1 MSTPFSIWSRGPEV
15 TARHLERVEWAPYP
29 DVRLDAWP
37 FTVPVVRQLI
47 DEGGIDVPAGV
58 TILLGD
64 NGTGKSTLIE
74 AIAAIYPRTG
84 FDSSHAQLSGP
95 AVLADDHRDEAP
107 LRWHLKART
116 HPLASPAGFF
126 LRAELLHDYLEGV
139 DRDPSQRRAWGTE
152 PLLDRSHGETFLEV
166 LRQRFTEPGFYLIDE
181 PEAALSFT
189 GCLGLV
195 ALLGEL
201 ADAGCQAMVA
211 THSPLVAS
219 VPGATIWE
227 LDDEGRHEV
236 AWADTELVRS
246 WRAFL
251 DEPQRYLRHLS
262 D

>member
-1 MSTPFSIWSRGPEV
+1 MAT
-15 TARHLERVEWAPYP
+15 RHLERVEWAPYP
-29 DVRLDAWP
+29 DVDLHEWP

-47 DEGGIDVPAGV
+47 EEGGLEIPAGV
-58 TILLGD
+58 TILLGE
-64 NGTGKSTLIE
+64 NGSGKSTLVE
-74 AIAAIYPRTG
+74 AIAAVYPRSG
-84 FDSSHAQLSGP
+84 FEASHGRMSGP
-95 AVLADDHRDEAP
+95 AVIKDEQRDEAP
-107 LRWHLKART
+107 LRWHLEART

-126 LRAELLHDYLEGV
+126 LRAELLHDYLDGV
-139 DRDPSQRRAWGTE
+139 DRDPRQRRAWGPE

-201 ADAGCQAMVA
+201 ADAGSQALVA

-227 LDDEGRHEV
+227 LDADGRQEV
-236 AWADTELVRS
+236 AWGDTDLVRS

-251 DEPQRYLRHLS
+251 DEPQRYLRYLS
-262 D
+262 G

>member
-1 MSTPFSIWSRGPEV
+1 M

-29 DVRLDAWP
+29 DVDLEVWP

-47 DEGGIDVPAGV
+47 AEGGLEIP
-58 TILLGD
+58 
-64 NGTGKSTLIE
+64 N
-74 AIAAIYPRTG
+74 
-84 FDSSHAQLSGP
+84 
-95 AVLADDHRDEAP
+95 
-107 LRWHLKART
+107 
-116 HPLASPAGFF
+116 PLASPAGFF
-126 LRAELLHDYLEGV
+126 LRAELLHDYLDRV
-139 DRDPSQRRAWGTE
+139 DRDPRQRRAWGTE

-166 LRQRFTEPGFYLIDE
+166 LRQRFAEPGFYLIDE

-189 GCLGLV
+189 GCLGLI

-201 ADAGCQAMVA
+201 ANAGSQALVA

-227 LDDEGRHEV
+227 LDDEGRHEI
-236 AWADTELVRS
+236 AWEDTELVRS

-262 D
+262 G

>member
-1 MSTPFSIWSRGPEV
+1 M
-15 TARHLERVEWAPYP
+15 TARHLERIEWAPYP
-29 DVRLDAWP
+29 DVDLSVWP
-37 FTVPVVRQLI
+37 FTVPVVQELI
-47 DEGGIDVPAGV
+47 AEGGLEIPAGV
-58 TILLGD
+58 TILLGE
-64 NGTGKSTLIE
+64 NGTGKSTLVE
-74 AIAAIYPRTG
+74 AIAAIYPRAG
-84 FDSSHAQLSGP
+84 FEASHARMSGP

-126 LRAELLHDYLEGV
+126 LRAELLHGYLEGV
-139 DRDPSQRRAWGTE
+139 DRDPRQRRAWGDR

-166 LRQRFTEPGFYLIDE
+166 LRQRFAEPGFYLIDE

-189 GCLGLV
+189 GCLGLI

-201 ADAGCQAMVA
+201 ADAGSQALVA

-227 LDDEGRHEV
+227 LDEDGRHEI
-236 AWADTELVRS
+236 AWDDTDLVRS

-262 D
+262 G